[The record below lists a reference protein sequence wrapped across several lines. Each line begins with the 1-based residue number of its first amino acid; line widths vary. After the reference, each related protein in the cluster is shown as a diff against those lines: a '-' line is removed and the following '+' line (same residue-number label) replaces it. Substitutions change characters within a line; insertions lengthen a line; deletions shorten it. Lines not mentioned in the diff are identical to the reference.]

1 MIIWLAS
8 YPKSGNTWLRFYII
22 SLLMGKKTKLNL
34 NHLKAITAYPH
45 VNQFKDLI
53 SNYLDLNEVA
63 KNWITSQEK
72 ANSDKSLRFF
82 KTHNMLGTLN
92 GYSFTNNKNTLGTIH
107 IVRDP
112 RNVITSVKNHYNF
125 SSIEE
130 AKKFILNDKQI
141 LTLSDQEEEKYK
153 EKDTKYPL
161 PQIIGS
167 WGTHYKSWR
176 KMKFNYLL
184 VRYEDLLENPK
195 KEFKKI
201 AIFLGNLMK
210 LNFSEDQI
218 NTAINLSSFEKL
230 ERMETEY
237 GFIESSINNEGKKNK
252 FFNLGPK
259 NDWRKI
265 LDNKVSE
272 EINNKFEREMKD
284 LGYLK

>member
-1 MIIWLAS
+1 MIIWLSS

-34 NHLKAITAYPH
+34 NHLKAITAFPH
-45 VNQFKDLI
+45 VDQFKDII
-53 SNYLDLNEVA
+53 SNFLNLNEVA
-63 KNWITSQEK
+63 KNWIRSQEK
-72 ANSDKSLRFF
+72 VNSDKSLRFF
-82 KTHNMLGTLN
+82 KTHNMLGKLN
-92 GYSFTNNKNTLGTIH
+92 GYPFTNSKNTLGTIH

-130 AKKFILNDKQI
+130 AKSFVLNDKQI
-141 LTLSDQEEEKYK
+141 LTLSEQERRKFT

-161 PQIIGS
+161 PQMIGS
-167 WGTHYKSWR
+167 WGTHYKSWK

-184 VRYEDLLENPK
+184 IKYEDLIENPK
-195 KEFKKI
+195 EEFNKI
-201 AIFLGNLMK
+201 AIFIGNLAK

-230 ERMETEY
+230 EAMEKEH
-237 GFIESSINNEGKKNK
+237 GFIESSINNVGKKNK

-259 NDWRKI
+259 NNWKKI
-265 LDNKVSE
+265 LDKNVSE
-272 EINNKFEREMKD
+272 EINKRFELEMKE